1 MGTHREAEQRMRA
14 REERDTTASD
24 PSDFI
29 PFLSSFLYMS
39 YEVHYGF
46 YIYTIT
52 LIHQCVHMMGV
63 IPKLPFY
70 RNAKF
75 GDLCRTSSGP
85 DVGFMFS
92 TVKVPGS
99 LEKRK
104 AKKLGRPES
113 RVRSSEHRARRGA
126 GCPVHLVAGEVGGI
140 AAPFAPTGN

>member
-1 MGTHREAEQRMRA
+1 MGTHREAEQRVRA
-14 REERDTTASD
+14 REEGDTTASD

-29 PFLSSFLYMS
+29 PFLSSLLYMS

-46 YIYTIT
+46 YVYTIT
-52 LIHQCVHMMGV
+52 LIPQCVHMMGV

-70 RNAKF
+70 RN
-75 GDLCRTSSGP
+75 LCRTSPGP

-92 TVKVPGS
+92 TVKVPGN

-113 RVRSSEHRARRGA
+113 RVRSFEHQARRGA